1 VTIVTTALPNVV
13 KAYTPAALSWSVEGS
28 NAAGFTPIGTTTHRI
43 YVSFGT
49 PAGSNPTNRRMNW
62 LCNNAWQADTT
73 LQAIEGVDPN
83 GNFGGI
89 GIHAALDKNPPCD
102 GQSLSPNGDPPCTG
116 TGGTIVDDW
125 RLLAGPPYVGEC
137 HQQAHLMN
145 LALQLIGAG
154 AANEYLTHASTDA
167 NPMDDL
173 ETTTS
178 GALGITQ
185 DLDGDGEI
193 GEEVW
198 ELIFAFEPGN
208 APNMNWNNFEG
219 SLVIGGRYYAVWPS
233 LNADSA
239 CELLLELR
247 DAGVPETKQFW
258 VYSDPDTGAF
268 ISYHPIEV
276 PFPSCP

>member
-1 VTIVTTALPNVV
+1 
-13 KAYTPAALSWSVEGS
+13 
-28 NAAGFTPIGTTTHRI
+28 
-43 YVSFGT
+43 
-49 PAGSNPTNRRMNW
+49 MNW

-198 ELIFAFEPGN
+198 ELIFDFNPPPDPVPPDWERS
-208 APNMNWNNFEG
+208 WNNFEG
-219 SLVIGGRYYAVWPS
+219 SLEITGRYYAVWPS
-233 LNADSA
+233 LAAASA
-239 CELLLELR
+239 CELLLQLGPTGVVSPPAKQYWIYR
-247 DAGVPETKQFW
+247 DPSGGILYFYPTDE
-258 VYSDPDTGAF
+258 
-268 ISYHPIEV
+268 
-276 PFPSCP
+276 PFPDCP